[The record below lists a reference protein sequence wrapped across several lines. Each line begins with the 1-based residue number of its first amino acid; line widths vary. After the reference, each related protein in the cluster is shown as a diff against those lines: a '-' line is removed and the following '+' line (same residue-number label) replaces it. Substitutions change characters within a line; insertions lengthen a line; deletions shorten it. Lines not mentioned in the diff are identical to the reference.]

1 MNTDTL
7 DMLLDSERDYYLSDM
22 YEATEEGKLLMYETL
37 SGKKRTE
44 VRKYWRAC
52 PLSKW
57 NATTARSYL
66 QCLTQHKFKMDYIS
80 DNIRQE
86 NALISQFIKAH
97 GREVL
102 KEFIR
107 DCVKDYTP
115 TKKYPFVTFGFMYT
129 YQRKH
134 ILPAILFRKTQEEE
148 RRKELEA
155 QKNVDFVDYSEV
167 F

>member
-1 MNTDTL
+1 MDIL
-7 DMLLDSERDYYLSDM
+7 EFKKLPQKERT
-22 YEATEEGKLLMYETL
+22 A
-37 SGKKRTE
+37 
-44 VRKYWRAC
+44 VRKSWEEC
-52 PLSKW
+52 PIEAW
-57 NATTARSYL
+57 NATTSRSYL
-66 QCLTQHKFKMDYIS
+66 QCLTQHRFKMDYIS

-134 ILPAILFRKTQEEE
+134 ILPAILFKKTQEEE

-155 QKNVDFVDYSEV
+155 QKNVEFVDYSEA

>member
-1 MNTDTL
+1 MNIDTL

-37 SGKKRTE
+37 NGKKRTE
-44 VRKYWRAC
+44 VRKHWRAC
-52 PLSKW
+52 PLEKW
-57 NATTARSYL
+57 NSTTARDYL
-66 QCLTQHKFKMDYIS
+66 QCLTQHRFKMDYIS

-86 NALISQFIKAH
+86 NAIISQFIKQY

-107 DCVKDYTP
+107 DCVKDYKP
-115 TKKYPFVTFGFMYT
+115 TKKYPIVTFGFMYT
-129 YQRKH
+129 FQRKH
-134 ILPAILFRKTQEEE
+134 ILPAIIKKRQAQEE
-148 RRKELEA
+148 RLKELES
-155 QKNVDFVDYSEV
+155 QKEMNFVDYTEV

>member
-1 MNTDTL
+1 MNMSPDTL
-7 DMLLDSERDYYLSDM
+7 QATIESMET
-22 YEATEEGKLLMYETL
+22 TEENIKERTYKDLNGKQ
-37 SGKKRTE
+37 RTE
-44 VRKYWRAC
+44 VRKNWRAC

-57 NATTARSYL
+57 NATTVRSYL
-66 QCLTQHKFKMDYIS
+66 QCLTQVRFKMGYIS

-86 NALISQFIKAH
+86 NAIISQFIKQY

-107 DCVKDYTP
+107 DCVKEYKP
-115 TKKYPFVTFGFMYT
+115 TKKYPIVTFGYMYT

-134 ILPAILFRKTQEEE
+134 ILPAIIKKRQAQEE
-148 RRKELEA
+148 RLKELEA
-155 QKNVDFVDYSEV
+155 QKEMDFVDYTEA

>member
-1 MNTDTL
+1 MATDTL
-7 DMLLDSERDYYLSDM
+7 QMSEEKFNELSK
-22 YEATEEGKLLMYETL
+22 TGKV
-37 SGKKRTE
+37 K
-44 VRKYWRAC
+44 VRKDWTLC

-66 QCLTQHKFKMDYIS
+66 QCLTQHRFKMDYIS

-86 NALISQFIKAH
+86 NAIISQFIKQY

-107 DCVKDYTP
+107 DCVKNYNP
-115 TKKYPFVTFGFMYT
+115 TKQYPIVTFGFMYT

-134 ILPAILFRKTQEEE
+134 ILPAIIKKRQTQEE
-148 RRKELEA
+148 RLKELEA
-155 QKNVDFVDYSEV
+155 QKGMEFTDHTEV

>member
-1 MNTDTL
+1 MNLTDGL
-7 DMLLDSERDYYLSDM
+7 SVVIEYMSISSEEVKALEYDKLN
-22 YEATEEGKLLMYETL
+22 GKQ
-37 SGKKRTE
+37 RIE
-44 VRKYWRAC
+44 VRKNWKAC

-57 NATTARSYL
+57 NATTVRSYL
-66 QCLTQHKFKMDYIS
+66 QCLTQHRFKMDYIS

-86 NALISQFIKAH
+86 NAIISQFIKQY

-115 TKKYPFVTFGFMYT
+115 TQKYPIVTFGFMYT

-134 ILPAILFRKTQEEE
+134 ILPAIIKKRQAQEE
-148 RRKELEA
+148 RLKELEA
-155 QKNVDFVDYSEV
+155 QKEMDFVDYTEV